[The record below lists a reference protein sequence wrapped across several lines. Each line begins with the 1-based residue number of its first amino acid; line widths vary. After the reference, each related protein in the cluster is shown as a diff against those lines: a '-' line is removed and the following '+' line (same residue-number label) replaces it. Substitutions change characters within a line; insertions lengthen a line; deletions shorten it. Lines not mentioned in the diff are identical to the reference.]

1 MLWKKKERKADTFRQ
16 EDMILEED
24 LDDEEFFMAEEI
36 DGYASCAGMNAQR
49 CSSDCFRAVM
59 MPTITI
65 IS

>member
-1 MLWKKKERKADTFRQ
+1 MLWKKKQ
-16 EDMILEED
+16 EEIKLEDIE

-36 DGYASCAGMNAQR
+36 DGYSSCSGLNAQR

-59 MPTITI
+59 VPTITV

>member
-1 MLWKKKERKADTFRQ
+1 MMFWKKKD
-16 EDMILEED
+16 EDITLEDVE
-24 LDDEEFFMAEEI
+24 LNDDEFFMAEEI
-36 DGYASCAGMNAQR
+36 DGYASCAGLNAQR